1 MDNTT
6 NTKIEELLEQFFAE
20 YPCGDSFE
28 LSRFMYNHGWADRD
42 ASRGETR

>member
-1 MDNTT
+1 MDIIT
-6 NTKIEELLEQFFAE
+6 NAKIEELLEQFFAE

-42 ASRGETR
+42 ASLDETR